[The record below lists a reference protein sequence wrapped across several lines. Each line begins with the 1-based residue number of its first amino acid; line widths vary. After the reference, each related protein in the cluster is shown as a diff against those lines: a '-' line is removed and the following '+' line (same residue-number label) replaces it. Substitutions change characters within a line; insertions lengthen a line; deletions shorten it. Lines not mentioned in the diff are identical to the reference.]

1 MPKQE
6 DILPAKS
13 ATEAKK
19 KVKKQR
25 ARQASGGLFLS
36 QFYASNNGDIIANQN
51 KNGRFSATK
60 NSRFL
65 QILSHFLLRFL

>member
-1 MPKQE
+1 MLLQE

-19 KVKKQR
+19 KAKKRR

-36 QFYASNNGDIIANQN
+36 HFYALNYVDIITKRN
-51 KNGRFSATK
+51 KNSRFSATK

-65 QILSHFLLRFL
+65 HILSHFLLRFL